1 MAGDFQLEMISKD
14 LATRRSRCIQT
25 TYACFSERSGFKA
38 VLCVQLLESGPAN
51 LCFLFFVFCF
61 YSVFFFS
68 FLLFFFS
75 LSFCSSNFLNLHF
88 CYSCPSHLA
97 LLLGLLAPHIS
108 LSLSLTRSQIYLP
121 PLRGWERSG
130 WEISA
135 DLCDDEREDTE
146 RSFCSLLKRRK
157 RITNNE

>member
-14 LATRRSRCIQT
+14 FATRRSRCIQT

-38 VLCVQLLESGPAN
+38 VLCVHILLESGPAN
-51 LCFLFFVFCF
+51 LCFLFFAFILF
-61 YSVFFFS
+61 FLFFS
-68 FLLFFFS
+68 FLFLSSFFLFFKLLEPAFLLF
-75 LSFCSSNFLNLHF
+75 LSFPPSFASRSTCSS
-88 CYSCPSHLA
+88 YLA
-97 LLLGLLAPHIS
+97 
-108 LSLSLTRSQIYLP
+108 LSLTRSQIYSP